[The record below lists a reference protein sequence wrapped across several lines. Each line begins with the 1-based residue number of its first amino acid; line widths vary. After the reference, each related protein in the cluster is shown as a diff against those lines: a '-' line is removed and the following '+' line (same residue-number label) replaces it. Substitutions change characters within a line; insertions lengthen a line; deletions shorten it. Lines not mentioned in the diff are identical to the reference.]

1 MIVEDN
7 FFPESK
13 QHPATITVVE
23 ICERFVA
30 AGLPCKTERQQDEV
44 RIVFEGRKSSLNFTV
59 NASGCPLTATMPDET
74 DYDANFACIV
84 FEVFDSIGWTYAP
97 GRAD

>member
-13 QHPATITVVE
+13 QHPSTITVME

-30 AGLPCKTERQQDEV
+30 AGLPCQIECHEDEV
-44 RIVFEGRKSSLNFTV
+44 RIVFAGRKCSLTFTV
-59 NASGCPLTATMPDET
+59 NASGCPLTASMPDET
-74 DYDANFACIV
+74 DYDADIACIL
-84 FEVFDSIGWTYAP
+84 FEVFESIGWTYAP
-97 GRAD
+97 G